1 MLLKL
6 AVRVEDISLAMRYYK
21 QYVDQ
26 KPTPVDTTII
36 NQMLQVVRHCRL
48 TRRQKLEVIIL
59 SLVCMCVCAL
69 VCMYVRL
76 CACTCA
82 CVHVCACV
90 CMYVRLCACVCMY
103 VRLCACMYDCHI
115 AVAF

>member
-48 TRRQKLEVIIL
+48 TRRQKLEVITFTCL
-59 SLVCMCVCAL
+59 
-69 VCMYVRL
+69 YVRVR
-76 CACTCA
+76 A
-82 CVHVCACV
+82 CVHVRISPLSEGARK
-90 CMYVRLCACVCMY
+90 YY
-103 VRLCACMYDCHI
+103 EPPQ
-115 AVAF
+115 